1 MCYQAKAVWSKWC
14 KIEIIERLRYSGI
27 SQYPTLNNQKSP
39 VTSDKTMIL
48 CVDDEPSALQ
58 LRTFLLQSVGYSVL
72 SAGSG
77 DEALRLL
84 AERPDVQLVLLD
96 YIMPGMNGE
105 DLAGEL
111 RRQRPELPLIVV
123 SGVDQLPDSLVK
135 MVDGQVKKGEETQVL
150 LPTVAAVLGKPEG
163 QPLVSAPASQKTIL
177 CVEDEHLQLQLRKM
191 LFESAGFLVLLARSG
206 NEAMKLFH
214 SHHVDAVVLD
224 YWLSGKNGT
233 ALAEEMKRSS
243 PRIPI
248 VMLSGFSSLP
258 GEDAVVDAW
267 LRKATTAPED
277 LLNEVSRL
285 VRLRS
290 ETETAPS

>member
-1 MCYQAKAVWSKWC
+1 MTSNN
-14 KIEIIERLRYSGI
+14 RL
-27 SQYPTLNNQKSP
+27 
-39 VTSDKTMIL
+39 IL

-58 LRTFLLQSVGYSVL
+58 LRNVLLQSAGDSVL

-77 DEALRLL
+77 EEALRLL
-84 AERPDVQLVLLD
+84 VERPDVQLVLLD

-123 SGVDQLPDSLVK
+123 SAVDELPDSFARLI
-135 MVDGQVKKGEETQVL
+135 DGQVKKGEETQVL
-150 LPTVAAVLGKPEG
+150 LPTVAAVLGKPEE
-163 QPLVSAPASQKTIL
+163 QPEISEPASPKTIL

-191 LFESAGFLVLLARSG
+191 LFESAGFRVLLARSG

-233 ALAEEMKRSS
+233 VLAEEMKRAS

-290 ETETAPS
+290 QTETASS

>member
-1 MCYQAKAVWSKWC
+1 M
-14 KIEIIERLRYSGI
+14 LRNSEL
-27 SQYPTLNNQKSP
+27 SEKP
-39 VTSDKTMIL
+39 VTSNSKLIL

-58 LRTFLLQSVGYSVL
+58 LRNVLLQSAGYSVL
-72 SAGSG
+72 GAGSG

-84 AERPDVQLVLLD
+84 AERPEVELVLLD

-105 DLAGEL
+105 DLAREL
-111 RRQRPELPLIVV
+111 RRRCPELPLVVV
-123 SGVDQLPDSLVK
+123 SAVDELPASFVEL
-135 MVDGQVKKGEETQVL
+135 VDGQVKKGEEPQTL
-150 LPTVAAVLGKPEG
+150 LPAVTAVLGKPER
-163 QPLVSAPASQKTIL
+163 QSATSQLGSHKTIL

-233 ALAEEMKRSS
+233 ALAEEMKRFN

-285 VRLRS
+285 VKLRG